1 MWHHFN
7 ASFKRGFF
15 CFVFSVHCH
24 YLTIY
29 GSDTNILI
37 LIRLPEMNYNTT
49 FLCTTFVQY
58 MSTLISSALAFFSLA
73 HFELLKHHI
82 HPAAACCP
90 ALSLNKVQID
100 ILHQSAPSATRI
112 FNSTLHKLLYVTCQ
126 SMFHFFFFY
135 TVSVF
140 HVNHVF
146 I

>member
-1 MWHHFN
+1 
-7 ASFKRGFF
+7 
-15 CFVFSVHCH
+15 
-24 YLTIY
+24 
-29 GSDTNILI
+29 
-37 LIRLPEMNYNTT
+37 MNYNTT

-58 MSTLISSALAFFSLA
+58 MSTLISSALAFFSRA

-126 SMFHFFFFY
+126 SMFHFFFLLYGKCFSCKSCFHIKVSISVPKTTFASA
-135 TVSVF
+135 TVC
-140 HVNHVF
+140 
-146 I
+146 